1 MVDEF
6 QVDEMGFTSD
16 GYRRLDHVCMR
27 SMYLTN
33 LLYLTLV
40 LIVSVSAVVF
50 STELFGDAES
60 TGRLVVSV
68 VALVII
74 AYLLAGPIVFYR
86 RYRYRM
92 DQDKLEIRRGIVTIT
107 HDMVPLERIHQVKV
121 IRGPINR
128 HYGLADV
135 EVTTAGGTV
144 TIQMLREDVA
154 ESIASSLNDIVVGIL
169 RERV

>member
-6 QVDEMGFTSD
+6 QVDERGFTSD
-16 GYRRLDHVCMR
+16 GYRRLDPVCMR
-27 SMYLTN
+27 SMYLSN

-40 LIVSVSAVVF
+40 LIASVSAVVF
-50 STELFGDAES
+50 SPELFGDAES
-60 TGRLVVSV
+60 TGRLVVSL
-68 VALVII
+68 VALVVIV
-74 AYLLAGPIVFYR
+74 YLLAGPIVFYR

-154 ESIASSLNDIVVGIL
+154 ESIASSLNDLVVGIL